1 VIGCSA
7 VLKYQVLLICAE
19 DTDMIENLD
28 TISGFNYSPYTGAQ
42 TQARIGLSENALQ
55 TGEIRSEALGP
66 KECKT

>member
-1 VIGCSA
+1 
-7 VLKYQVLLICAE
+7 
-19 DTDMIENLD
+19 MIENLD